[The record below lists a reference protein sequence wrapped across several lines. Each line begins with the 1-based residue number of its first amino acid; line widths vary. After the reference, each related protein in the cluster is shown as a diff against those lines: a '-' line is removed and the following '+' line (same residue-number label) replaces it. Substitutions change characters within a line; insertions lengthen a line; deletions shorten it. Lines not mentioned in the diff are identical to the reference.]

1 MKRVILIL
9 LLICAIVGCV
19 KAPEIK
25 VPTNYG
31 EMLNATYYT
40 QTLHDKTYN
49 VEVNLDDLN
58 LREKKK
64 EVILEENNCK
74 VTLIM
79 NRYLQDTMN
88 SNAKYKYM
96 FVLDFEPNIQ
106 DLTYS
111 TYSTRSYIKEENT
124 IEETFPL
131 KVHLKSSQGEY
142 STELYCAS
150 VKTKDAPNME
160 YLLPIEEEIVDALKT
175 EQNITATIT
184 IEGFYYQEGSNE

>member
-1 MKRVILIL
+1 MKRV
-9 LLICAIVGCV
+9 LLIFLLMCAVVGCV
-19 KAPEIK
+19 KAPEINA
-25 VPTNYG
+25 PTNYG

-58 LREKKK
+58 LREKKE
-64 EVILEENNCK
+64 EVI
-74 VTLIM
+74 TLIM

-111 TYSTRSYIKEENT
+111 TYSTKSYIKEENT

-142 STELYCAS
+142 STELYCAV

-160 YLLPIEEEIVDALKT
+160 YFLPIEEEIVDALKT